1 MFPVA
6 ERVSA
11 RTLSLPL
18 SAGMTEGDVD
28 RVVSAFERILRRAP
42 ARAHA
47 L

>member
-1 MFPVA
+1 
-6 ERVSA
+6 
-11 RTLSLPL
+11 
-18 SAGMTEGDVD
+18 MTDSDVD